1 MAEDNKPNFRDEE
14 LKAYNNYMET
24 IKRYLTEQSDMAIV
38 AEDAINYILRQL
50 NTASLNGVLNQ
61 KQHSEV
67 LSTATDGL
75 FTVIYFS
82 AYTDSEHF
90 DFTKRDELFYSSF
103 NLIVLML
110 SLAFDGRKY
119 ILEKMKIEASAN
131 KQITVKY

>member
-1 MAEDNKPNFRDEE
+1 MQEDKSNFHDEE
-14 LKAYNNYMET
+14 LKAFNNYMET
-24 IKRYLTEQSDMAIV
+24 IKHYLSEQNDMAVV

-50 NTASLNGVLNQ
+50 NTASMNGFLNQ

-67 LSTATDGL
+67 LDTATDGL

-82 AYTDSEHF
+82 AYTDTEHF

-103 NLIVLML
+103 NLIVLLL
-110 SLAFDGRKY
+110 SLTFDGRKY
-119 ILEKMKIEASAN
+119 LLEKMKIEASAN